1 MNKKWITIS
10 AFVFTILNCANDKRE
25 QATIY
30 VTTNLPPCSCTAKMI
45 RPIATRKLL
54 DSGLEEYTQSKKIL
68 LDPTV
73 EEEILSIPEIFLYD
87 VSIQEKKSEEQAPLE
102 TTKHIWEAS
111 GKISQPKLEVFLKD
125 KKVEEIEG
133 FKIYSSKSTGQK
145 GLELIQ
151 GFSKERRKEKKL
163 DRDKYYKDRIDMLEK
178 FKK

>member
-1 MNKKWITIS
+1 
-10 AFVFTILNCANDKRE
+10 
-25 QATIY
+25 
-30 VTTNLPPCSCTAKMI
+30 MI

-68 LDPTV
+68 LEPAI

-87 VSIQEKKSEEQAPLE
+87 VSIQEKKSEVNVPLE

-111 GKISQPKLEVFLKD
+111 GKISEPKLEVFLKD
-125 KKVEEIEG
+125 KKVEEVGG
-133 FKIYSSKSTGQK
+133 FQIYSQKGTGQR

-151 GFSKERRKEKKL
+151 GFSKERRKERRL